1 MTGTAILAL
10 AAIMICT
17 AFLSGIFGMAG
28 GLILIGILLAFL
40 PLPEAMA
47 LHAIAQMASNG
58 WRGLLWVKY
67 VRWRAAAFFLSGTA
81 AAFLFW
87 TLVHFVPSKAIA
99 FILLGLSPF
108 LVRFIP
114 AGIRPNPEQLGYG
127 LAYGSSCM
135 TLMLLTGVTG
145 PLIDQYF
152 LSGRYDRREIVATK
166 AVCQIIGHGA
176 KFIYFGE
183 FIERTSSVKMPMIIL
198 AIGASIMGT
207 SLARPLL
214 ERLSDLQFRQ
224 WSAAIITVIA
234 IAYLAQGGYLLFQ

>member
-1 MTGTAILAL
+1 MTGTAIFAL
-10 AAIMICT
+10 AAIMICI
-17 AFLSGIFGMAG
+17 AFLFGIFGMAG

-58 WRGLLWVKY
+58 WRGLLWIKY
-67 VRWRAAAFFLSGTA
+67 VRWLAAAYFLSGTA

-87 TLVHFVPSKAIA
+87 TLVHFVPAKAIA
-99 FILLGLSPF
+99 FILLGLSPL
-108 LVRFIP
+108 LVRFIS

-135 TLMLLTGVTG
+135 MLLTGITG

-152 LSGRYDRREIVATK
+152 LSGRYGRREIVATK
-166 AVCQIIGHGA
+166 AVCQVIGHGA